1 MVSQRVNIAASV
13 KNAGP
18 INMKPLF
25 LTIKKEHFDAIKNGT
40 KKQEYRDLTQY
51 YYDRFKRSPQ
61 TVIFQNGYNKNSPR
75 IKVQILDIIEG
86 EDRYIIKLGK
96 ILK

>member
-1 MVSQRVNIAASV
+1 MIIILILTANYQPMH
-13 KNAGP
+13 KE
-18 INMKPLF
+18 KPLF
-25 LTIKKEHFDAIKNGT
+25 LTIKKQYFDLIKSGI
-40 KKQEYRDLTQY
+40 KKEEYRALKQY
-51 YYDRFKRSPQ
+51 YYDRFKSSPQ
-61 TVIFQNGYNKNSPR
+61 TVIFQNGYSKNSPR

>member
-1 MVSQRVNIAASV
+1 MIIILTLTANYQPMY
-13 KNAGP
+13 KE
-18 INMKPLF
+18 KPLF
-25 LTIKKEHFDAIKNGT
+25 LTIKKEYFDLIKSGI
-40 KKQEYRDLTQY
+40 KKEEYREIKQY
-51 YYDRFKRSPQ
+51 YYDRFKSSPQ